1 MTKLEVNIQNCYGI
15 GKFEKKFDFSKA
27 NIYLIYAQNG
37 IFKTSF
43 AKTLKD
49 VIDSKEPK
57 DYIFDNRQSNADIK
71 IDNKPITKDNLLV
84 IDSFVEN
91 FTSAESVTKFMASG
105 ELKSRYDSIFK
116 TLEKAKSELIKQLKK
131 RTGSS
136 DCEKEL
142 MQIFKQENT
151 FYEILSNHF
160 DEIKESKEKYN
171 FEYHD
176 VFDDK
181 EMVKNFLYK
190 NMELLDEYINKYN
203 ELLSNSILFKNM
215 DDGSFGTNQVNN
227 LTEALK
233 DDAFFKA
240 KHTIKIGEEVISS
253 NDRLVELKDNEINR
267 IMNDKDLLNKFNQ
280 IENQIK
286 NAPLRKF
293 KDIIQKDNLLLLNL
307 RNYEDFRKK
316 VFLSFLKEFE
326 NEIISLIDDYK
337 SKKEEIN
344 NIIVEAKKE
353 HEKWKSIIDL
363 FNSRFF
369 VPFKVSIENQ
379 EEVLLK
385 TETAQFS
392 FEFSDGDNIKISS
405 EQLNSSLSMGE
416 KRALYILQI
425 LFEIE
430 AKKENNQDT
439 LLIFDD
445 IADSFDYKNKY
456 AIIEYL
462 NDIKD
467 ANNFKSIVMT
477 HNFDF
482 YRTLGSR
489 LEIPRENI
497 FMVSKNDAREI
508 KLETGE
514 YLKAVINDLKNK
526 CKNNDIKAFIALIP
540 FARNLIEYTKEENDK
555 DYITLTSCLHIKSDT
570 DKIKIECVNKIF
582 NTILNLNMQINEPE
596 KTIKDMI
603 YDEAQNILKHNDL
616 NPIYIENK
624 IVLSIG
630 IRLKAEEFM
639 MNKLTDKSI
648 LDTIK
653 SNQTRKLF
661 KKVEEIISHKEK
673 IILQRALI
681 MTSENIHINSFM
693 YEPILD
699 TSIEHLKE
707 LYKDINTIVNVKA
720 KN

>member
-1 MTKLEVNIQNCYGI
+1 MTELEINIHNCYGI

-27 NIYLIYAQNG
+27 NMYLIYAQNG

-49 VIDSKEPK
+49 IVDGKNPK
-57 DYIFDNRQSNADIK
+57 DNIFTNRESNINIK
-71 IDNKPITKDNLLV
+71 IDNNKPTKNNLLV
-84 IDSFVEN
+84 IDYFDEDFN
-91 FTSAESVTKFMASG
+91 SAESVTTFMASK
-105 ELKSRYDSIFK
+105 ELKSQYDSIFK

-142 MQIFKQENT
+142 TQIFKQENT

-160 DEIKESKEKYN
+160 NEIVESKEKYN

-181 EMVKNFLYK
+181 EIVKNFLDK
-190 NMELLDEYINKYN
+190 NMELLDEYIKKYN

-215 DDGSFGTNQVNN
+215 DGGSFGTNQVNN

-233 DDAFFKA
+233 DNAFFKA

-267 IMNDKDLLNKFNQ
+267 IINDKDLLNKFNQ

-286 NAPLRKF
+286 NAALREF

-326 NEIISLIDDYK
+326 NEIKILIDDYK

-385 TETAQFS
+385 AKTAQFS
-392 FEFSDGDNIKISS
+392 FEFSDGDNIKISR
-405 EQLNSSLSMGE
+405 ERLNNSLSMGE

-430 AKKENNQDT
+430 AKKEKNQDT

-467 ANNFKSIVMT
+467 TNNFKSIVMT

-514 YLKAVINDLKNK
+514 YLKAVIKDLKNK

-555 DYITLTSCLHIKSDT
+555 DYITLTSCLHIKSNT
-570 DKIKIECVNKIF
+570 DKIKTKCVNNIFDAVLKLKI
-582 NTILNLNMQINEPE
+582 QINEPE

-624 IVLSIG
+624 IILSIG

-639 MNKLTDKSI
+639 INKLTDESI

-661 KKVEEIISHKEK
+661 KKVEEIISPEEK

-681 MTSENIHINSFM
+681 MTSENMHINSFM

-699 TSIEHLKE
+699 TSVEHLKE
-707 LYKDINTIVNVKA
+707 LYKDINTIANVKA